1 MKKVIIAILGILV
14 VFLGLLFLKPIRKDI
29 YVEYKTTNI
38 NILGTEFTAQIA
50 DNDPLRELGLSYRD
64 SLDDNSAM
72 LFVFEKP
79 SVYKFWMKDMKFP
92 IDMIW
97 LDENKEVIH
106 IEKDVKPETFPESFG
121 PNKNAKYIIEI
132 KANRVDQIGLSV
144 GDILEF

>member
-79 SVYKFWMKDMKFP
+79 SVYKFWMNIPDSHKLL
-92 IDMIW
+92 I
-97 LDENKEVIH
+97 
-106 IEKDVKPETFPESFG
+106 
-121 PNKNAKYIIEI
+121 
-132 KANRVDQIGLSV
+132 
-144 GDILEF
+144 

>member
-1 MKKVIIAILGILV
+1 LVILV

>member
-1 MKKVIIAILGILV
+1 
-14 VFLGLLFLKPIRKDI
+14 
-29 YVEYKTTNI
+29 
-38 NILGTEFTAQIA
+38 
-50 DNDPLRELGLSYRD
+50 
-64 SLDDNSAM
+64 
-72 LFVFEKP
+72 
-79 SVYKFWMKDMKFP
+79 MKDMKFP

>member
-1 MKKVIIAILGILV
+1 MKKVIIAILVILV

-50 DNDPLRELGLSYRD
+50 DNDPLRELGLSYRN

-72 LFVFEKP
+72 LFVFERP